1 MSPLTFLEQLPLAEL
16 FVACLA
22 CGAFVLLLV
31 VVGVRLTLRA
41 LRVPPS
47 QTLFEGNILVT
58 LLSVLFT
65 MLVAFSAAGIWNDQV
80 QARAVMQREANAM
93 ENIFAL
99 ASSYPTELR
108 EEVYNELIRHGRRI
122 LDSDWPAMQQQ
133 QRPDV
138 NENLYDRSNNPL
150 VALIARVATEAARGT
165 QRLPLSDLM
174 VGQVLELQSARLQR
188 EMIAR
193 GGISSAQ
200 WLAMLLI
207 AIAALT
213 VIMLSQDRQFS
224 MRLRMAGIYA
234 AAVSVAFVVILAHD
248 RPFAGAS
255 GVMPI
260 PIEQAIKRSQY
271 AHAQQATNGTQ

>member
-22 CGAFVLLLV
+22 CGAFVLLMV
-31 VVGVRLTLRA
+31 GVGVRLTLRA

-80 QARAVMQREANAM
+80 QARAVVQREANAM

-99 ASSYPTELR
+99 ASSYPSELR
-108 EEVYNELIRHGRRI
+108 EEVYNELIRHGRRV

-133 QRPDV
+133 LRPDV

-150 VALIARVATEAARGT
+150 VALITRVATEAARGT

-174 VGQVLELQSARLQR
+174 VGQVLDLRSARLQR

-207 AIAALT
+207 AIAAVT
-213 VIMLSQDRQFS
+213 VMMLQDQQFS
-224 MRLRMAGIYA
+224 MRLRMAAIYVV
-234 AAVSVAFVVILAHD
+234 AVSVAFVVILAHD

-260 PIEQAIKRSQY
+260 PIEQAIKRIQY

>member
-31 VVGVRLTLRA
+31 VVGARLTLRA

-47 QTLFEGNILVT
+47 QTLFEGNTLVT

-80 QARAVMQREANAM
+80 QARAVIQREANAM

-99 ASSYPTELR
+99 ASSYPNELR
-108 EEVYNELIRHGRRI
+108 EEVYYELIRHGRRI

-133 QRPDV
+133 LRPDV

-150 VALIARVATEAARGT
+150 VTLITRVATEAARGT

-174 VGQVLELQSARLQR
+174 VGQVLDLRSARLQR

-207 AIAALT
+207 AIAALM
-213 VIMLSQDRQFS
+213 VIMLSQEKQFS
-224 MRLRMAGIYA
+224 MRLRMAGIYV

-255 GVMPI
+255 GVKPI
-260 PIEQAIKRSQY
+260 PIEQAIKRIQY

>member
-31 VVGVRLTLRA
+31 VVGARLTLRA

-47 QTLFEGNILVT
+47 QTLFEGNTLVT

-80 QARAVMQREANAM
+80 QARAVIQREANAM

-99 ASSYPTELR
+99 ASSYPNELR
-108 EEVYNELIRHGRRI
+108 EEVYYELIRHGRRI

-133 QRPDV
+133 LRPDV

-150 VALIARVATEAARGT
+150 VTLITRVATEAARGT

-174 VGQVLELQSARLQR
+174 VGQVLELRSARLQR

-207 AIAALT
+207 AIAALM
-213 VIMLSQDRQFS
+213 VIMLSQEKQFS
-224 MRLRMAGIYA
+224 MRLRMAGIYV

-255 GVMPI
+255 GVKPI
-260 PIEQAIKRSQY
+260 PIEQAIKRIQY

>member
-22 CGAFVLLLV
+22 CGAFVLLMV

-47 QTLFEGNILVT
+47 QTLLEGNILVT
-58 LLSVLFT
+58 LLSVLFS
-65 MLVAFSAAGIWNDQV
+65 MLVAFSAAGIWNDQI
-80 QARAVMQREANAM
+80 QARAVIQREANAM

-99 ASSYPTELR
+99 ASSYPSELR
-108 EEVYNELIRHGRRI
+108 EEVYNELIRHGRRV

-133 QRPDV
+133 LRPDV

-150 VALIARVATEAARGT
+150 VALITRVATEAARGT

-174 VGQVLELQSARLQR
+174 VGQVLDLRSARLQR

-207 AIAALT
+207 AIAAVT
-213 VIMLSQDRQFS
+213 VMMLQDQQFS
-224 MRLRMAGIYA
+224 MRLRMAAIYVV
-234 AAVSVAFVVILAHD
+234 AVSVAFVVILAHD

-260 PIEQAIKRSQY
+260 PIEQAIKRIQY

>member
-22 CGAFVLLLV
+22 CGAFVLLMV

-80 QARAVMQREANAM
+80 QARAVVQREANAM

-99 ASSYPTELR
+99 ASSYPSELR
-108 EEVYNELIRHGRRI
+108 EEVYNELIRHGRRV

-133 QRPDV
+133 LRPDV

-150 VALIARVATEAARGT
+150 VALITRVATEAARGT

-174 VGQVLELQSARLQR
+174 VGQVLDLRSARLQR

-207 AIAALT
+207 AIAAVT
-213 VIMLSQDRQFS
+213 VMMLQDQQFS
-224 MRLRMAGIYA
+224 MRLRMAAIYVV
-234 AAVSVAFVVILAHD
+234 AVSVAFVVILAHD

-260 PIEQAIKRSQY
+260 PIEQAIKRIQY

>member
-1 MSPLTFLEQLPLAEL
+1 
-16 FVACLA
+16 
-22 CGAFVLLLV
+22 
-31 VVGVRLTLRA
+31 
-41 LRVPPS
+41 
-47 QTLFEGNILVT
+47 
-58 LLSVLFT
+58 

-80 QARAVMQREANAM
+80 QARAVIQREANAM

-99 ASSYPTELR
+99 ASSYPNELR
-108 EEVYNELIRHGRRI
+108 EEVYYELIRHGRRI

-133 QRPDV
+133 LRPDV

-150 VALIARVATEAARGT
+150 VTLITRVATKAARGT

-174 VGQVLELQSARLQR
+174 VGQVLDLRSARLQR

-207 AIAALT
+207 AIAALM
-213 VIMLSQDRQFS
+213 VIMLSQEKQFS
-224 MRLRMAGIYA
+224 MRLRMAGIYV

-255 GVMPI
+255 GVKPI
-260 PIEQAIKRSQY
+260 PIEQAIKRIQY